1 MTLVASPEVL
11 DGELIVLAQRYV
23 RAGGVLFALA
33 LPLDLL
39 SVYLPVPDPD
49 RPFEGNRRVSRPH
62 AIAFAEYWLANEKWI
77 APPLLLDTPRELDD
91 FFTPT
96 AGSADIVAGEL
107 RLRTHRHT
115 GIEILDGQHRV
126 LGWALLVERL
136 EAAAA
141 RANREVDQSAQ
152 SGGRA
157 AYRAARVELDLVR
170 ARQARMRADHVTLEI
185 LQGVR
190 LEDHKQYFFDIAANA
205 RGISKSLAAG
215 FDRREVLHRVAK
227 RLSTDHSLL
236 VGRVDFENDRV
247 GRRSE
252 MLLSLQNVVDIVTAA
267 VLGINGWITRGNAK
281 YLTDDNA
288 YDVAERA
295 IDALVGCFDPLTDVA
310 EGTISPGAL
319 RDEGLLGSVTMVRA
333 LAASY
338 HSMAVRAGHISE
350 DGDALARRVFA
361 LLAPDM
367 AFPIA
372 DLWWASRAFP
382 DRDARGPGARRQ
394 DVQNLVDLVVRI
406 GRQVAEVTPEPAPVF
421 APSRRSALAPSRR
434 DLVLDGYAVAQGDPV
449 PSPAPD
455 APPDRR
461 AAHEERAPSLSEDD
475 DGPAARVMG
484 AGATSD
490 PLGDY
495 LRQIGRVKLLSADAE
510 VALAERIEAGV
521 LARERL
527 EKGGIHERRLLRD
540 LEWLARDGQRAKDH
554 MIVANLRLVVSIAK
568 RYRGQG
574 LEVLDLIQEGNI
586 GLIRAVE
593 KFDCRAGFKFS
604 TYATWWIRQA
614 TTRALADQARVI
626 RLPVHMV
633 EKISKVLRP
642 VREAREEAVAQCG
655 HASSLQDLVER
666 TGLPAEEISEAL
678 LYSRAPWSL
687 DEPIP
692 AVGDEWRDGEW
703 DGERCVIPLGLVIEE
718 SVISDPLD
726 PVMFSLLR
734 EQLHQVLDTLSARE
748 EGVVSMRFGLSD
760 GLPKTLDEI
769 GKVYGVTRER
779 IRQIETKTMS
789 KLRHPSRSRVLED
802 YVDMPPDWRER
813 RAERNGSADDDGLTP
828 PSEVGEGEEEAE
840 VWTGA

>member
-170 ARQARMRADHVTLEI
+170 ARQARMRADHVT
-185 LQGVR
+185 
-190 LEDHKQYFFDIAANA
+190 
-205 RGISKSLAAG
+205 
-215 FDRREVLHRVAK
+215 REVLHRVAK

-267 VLGINGWITRGNAK
+267 VLGINGWITRGNTK

-319 RDEGLLGSVTMVRA
+319 RDEGLLGSVTMARTA
-333 LAASY
+333 IEWY

-367 AFPIA
+367 AFPVA
-372 DLWWASRAFP
+372 DLWWASP
-382 DRDARGPGARRQ
+382 SSEMCPARTA
-394 DVQNLVDLVVRI
+394 
-406 GRQVAEVTPEPAPVF
+406 
-421 APSRRSALAPSRR
+421 
-434 DLVLDGYAVAQGDPV
+434 
-449 PSPAPD
+449 
-455 APPDRR
+455 
-461 AAHEERAPSLSEDD
+461 
-475 DGPAARVMG
+475 
-484 AGATSD
+484 
-490 PLGDY
+490 
-495 LRQIGRVKLLSADAE
+495 
-510 VALAERIEAGV
+510 IE
-521 LARERL
+521 
-527 EKGGIHERRLLRD
+527 
-540 LEWLARDGQRAKDH
+540 W
-554 MIVANLRLVVSIAK
+554 
-568 RYRGQG
+568 Y
-574 LEVLDLIQEGNI
+574 
-586 GLIRAVE
+586 
-593 KFDCRAGFKFS
+593 
-604 TYATWWIRQA
+604 
-614 TTRALADQARVI
+614 
-626 RLPVHMV
+626 
-633 EKISKVLRP
+633 
-642 VREAREEAVAQCG
+642 
-655 HASSLQDLVER
+655 
-666 TGLPAEEISEAL
+666 
-678 LYSRAPWSL
+678 
-687 DEPIP
+687 
-692 AVGDEWRDGEW
+692 
-703 DGERCVIPLGLVIEE
+703 
-718 SVISDPLD
+718 
-726 PVMFSLLR
+726 
-734 EQLHQVLDTLSARE
+734 
-748 EGVVSMRFGLSD
+748 
-760 GLPKTLDEI
+760 
-769 GKVYGVTRER
+769 
-779 IRQIETKTMS
+779 
-789 KLRHPSRSRVLED
+789 
-802 YVDMPPDWRER
+802 
-813 RAERNGSADDDGLTP
+813 
-828 PSEVGEGEEEAE
+828 
-840 VWTGA
+840 